1 MSDPIEI
8 LERRLQAVLDDEAT
22 TRGLHFFCQIGGYDD
37 PLGLV
42 TMQVSSSGTV
52 LLSWRQNEE
61 DVSLWT
67 LQFTEA
73 DYHQFIR
80 LFLTYPF
87 WSANPTRRK
96 REDGELNVH
105 LRVSAQDVG
114 TFKGVQFW
122 NGDMEDYRVL
132 RKLLLPMAKLIQN
145 ITRDTLTDDHLD
157 RVMMPD

>member
-8 LERRLQAVLDDEAT
+8 LERRLQAVLDEEAT
-22 TRGLHFFCQIGGYDD
+22 TRGLHFFCQLGGFDD

-42 TMQVSSSGTV
+42 TMQVSSTGTV
-52 LLSWRQNEE
+52 LLSWRLDEE

-67 LQFTEA
+67 LQFTDD

-87 WSANPTRRK
+87 WTVSPPRRK
-96 REDGELNVH
+96 RQDNELNVH

-114 TFKGVQFW
+114 TFKGIQFW
-122 NGDMEDYRVL
+122 HRDMADHRVL
-132 RKLLLPMAKLIQN
+132 RKLLMPLAKLIQS
-145 ITRDTLTDDHLD
+145 ISRDTLTDEHLS
-157 RVMMPD
+157 RVMSVD